1 MNEPKV
7 IYDAVESLANTTGSL
22 IFFIVLGVGFPCLLL
37 FFGVRAF
44 RKAQTKATK
53 GRGIVVGVI
62 GLLSLA
68 TGLGSLLTD
77 GLANEVRQQIEK
89 KDYTEV
95 QGRITNLTES
105 TMLAGNPAAT
115 FEVSDHLFEYGR
127 GSDNYE
133 LNMVEK
139 GGILAN
145 GISVRIWF
153 NNDKILRIYHIP
165 EENLKKHNKS
175 EMATPRKPSD

>member
-1 MNEPKV
+1 MIEPKV
-7 IYDAVESLANTTGSL
+7 IFDAVESSANSTGSL
-22 IFFIVLGVGFPCLLL
+22 LFFIVLSVGFPCILL
-37 FFGVRAF
+37 FFAVRAF
-44 RKAQTKATK
+44 RNAQTKATK
-53 GRGIVVGVI
+53 GIGIVTGVV
-62 GLLSLA
+62 GLLLLV

-77 GLANEVRQQIEK
+77 SLANEFRQQIEN

-95 QGRITNLTES
+95 QGKITNLTES

-115 FEVSDHLFEYGR
+115 FEVSDHVFEYGR
-127 GSDNYE
+127 GSGNYE
-133 LNMVEK
+133 LNMVEN

-153 NNDKILRIYHIP
+153 KDDKILRIYAIA
-165 EENLKKHNKS
+165 EENKKKQNKP